1 MVAVTLKDKVEER
14 GEKEKEG
21 NQGDVERKKT
31 EGAGTSQVIQ
41 DHGLSQEKDDMIDFR
56 MSHQS
61 RGRSSRRKRRE
72 RSCLCPSST
81 YGLRIHHQEK
91 P

>member
-1 MVAVTLKDKVEER
+1 MTPRHCRRENNVAVVVVAVTLKDKVEER

-72 RSCLCPSST
+72 
-81 YGLRIHHQEK
+81 IK
-91 P
+91 V